1 MGYYSEV
8 GLCLD
13 KEAYT
18 TFKAK
23 LAKAN
28 EKLRQEVEGL
38 IAYGTSKETEDEIFY
53 YWQNIKWYWG
63 YEDVDFIMNF
73 IRDYRAETSNTEF
86 YRFMRIGE
94 DYGDIEVEGDY
105 YDNPACLELSC
116 SLTFVKEEKKDDE
129 NENKNNNENQTTNIK
144 E

>member
-18 TFKAK
+18 AFKTK

-38 IAYGTSKETEDEIFY
+38 LSYGTSKEINEEILY
-53 YWQNIKWYWG
+53 HWQSVKWYWG
-63 YEDVDFIMNF
+63 YEDVDFITNF
-73 IRDYRAETSNTEF
+73 IRDYREETSNTEF

-105 YDNPACLELSC
+105 WDNPFCLELSRT
-116 SLTFVKEEKKDDE
+116 LTFIE
-129 NENKNNNENQTTNIK
+129 NENKTTENTDNTK